1 MMAIRKR
8 GSSYQVR
15 VRPFPDVTFPTKEA
29 AETFELNQ
37 KLRVKLGDLFQEKS
51 TTFGLELDQHLER
64 KTTMGGPRGKLR
76 PSTVAFYEQAA
87 APWKPLRDMPVVNL
101 RRSAVEDHISKRARV
116 APVAARNE
124 LQLAKAVLRAAA
136 SRGQTVDRGIFDIPA
151 VRHEAVEGRA
161 LTLDQLDAIAAWL
174 PDRIQRIVPFCGTVG
189 LRFSEAVGL
198 TDSMLDIKGAAIEIP
213 RDLNKGRRTK
223 RIPLAVVEVQLLR
236 EQLLARPAGARYV
249 FANALGGRYSKSG
262 FRSVWTPALERSGL
276 EGFRFH
282 WLRHTAISLMAQ
294 AGMAPE
300 TIALRVGHA
309 DGGGLILRRYRH
321 LFPSEVSTAVGLVD
335 VLVRSRVVTE
345 RSAFSQAAPE
355 GA

>member
-1 MMAIRKR
+1 MAIRKR

-15 VRPFPDVTFPTKEA
+15 VRPFPDVSFPTREA
-29 AETFELNQ
+29 ALTFELNQ

-51 TTFGLELDQHLER
+51 TTFGQELDQHLER
-64 KTTMGGPRGKLR
+64 KKTMGGPR
-76 PSTVAFYEQAA
+76 PATVAFYEQAA
-87 APWKPLRDMPVVNL
+87 APWKPLRDMPIANL
-101 RRSAVEDHISKRARV
+101 RRSAVEDHISERARL

-136 SRGQTVDRGIFDIPA
+136 SRGQNVDRGIFDIPA
-151 VRHEAVEGRA
+151 VRHEAAEGRA
-161 LTLDQLDAIAAWL
+161 LTFDQLDAITAWM
-174 PDRIQRIVPFCGTVG
+174 PDRVQRIVPFCGTVG

-198 TDSMLDIKGAAIEIP
+198 TDQMLDVKGSAIEIP

-223 RIPLAVVEVQLLR
+223 RIPLAAVEVQLLR

-249 FANALGGRYSKSG
+249 FASASGGRYSKSG
-262 FRSVWTPALERSGL
+262 FRSVWTPALKSAGL

-300 TIALRVGHA
+300 LIALRVGHA

-321 LFPSEVSTAVGLVD
+321 LFPSEVSTAVGLID
-335 VLVRSRVVTE
+335 VLVRSRVVAE
-345 RSAFSQAAPE
+345 RSEATGSA
-355 GA
+355 